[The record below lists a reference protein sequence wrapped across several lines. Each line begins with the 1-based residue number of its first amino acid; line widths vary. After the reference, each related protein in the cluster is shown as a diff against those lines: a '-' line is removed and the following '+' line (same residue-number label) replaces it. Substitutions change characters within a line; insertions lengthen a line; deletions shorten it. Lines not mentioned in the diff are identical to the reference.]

1 MSVQVNRP
9 ANDGPTAE
17 CEPQIHGHVPHGR
30 FVLGS
35 CSTAAR
41 LGSTADVARGIVREK
56 RSGIAQHGAM
66 KSFAASLT
74 GCGAKWLRRN
84 VFGRSARND
93 VSSGSSV
100 PLKGAV
106 VGGEISET
114 QTHRGIQY
122 GVRVEMPTEAPK
134 VS

>member
-1 MSVQVNRP
+1 MM
-9 ANDGPTAE
+9 APTAE
-17 CEPQIHGHVPHGR
+17 CEPQIHVTFR
-30 FVLGS
+30 TVGS

-114 QTHRGIQY
+114 QTHRGTIRGTGRDTY
-122 GVRVEMPTEAPK
+122 
-134 VS
+134 